1 MVGEILRVGADAEE
15 TIGQRVGYVLGDVA
29 RMAASWAQIG
39 TLGTWLDIKVGLDV
53 TLICN

>member
-29 RMAASWAQIG
+29 RVAAGWTKVC
-39 TLGTWLDIKVGLDV
+39 TLSTWSGYRVHGYMV
-53 TLICN
+53 HW